1 VQNSLS
7 WESTFE
13 IVIALKK
20 RYPTVQI
27 ADLSL
32 NDIFAMTIDLPEFED
47 DPNLANERI
56 LEDIYIEWIEE
67 SL

>member
-7 WESTFE
+7 WDSTFE
-13 IVIALKK
+13 IVLALKK
-20 RYPTVQI
+20 RYPSVQI

-32 NDIFAMTIDLPEFED
+32 NDIFTMTIGLPGFAD
-47 DPNLANERI
+47 DPNLVNERI